1 MGFIHE
7 VWEKVRSLRSTLTF
21 SHVEILL
28 DYCFHAS

>member
-7 VWEKVRSLRSTLTF
+7 VWEKVRSTLTF